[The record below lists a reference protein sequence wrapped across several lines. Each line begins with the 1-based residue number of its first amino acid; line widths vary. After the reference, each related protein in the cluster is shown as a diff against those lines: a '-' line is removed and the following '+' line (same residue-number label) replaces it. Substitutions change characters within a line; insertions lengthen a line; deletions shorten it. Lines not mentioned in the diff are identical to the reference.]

1 MKGVILDIEILTI
14 WKINDSRL
22 IDIKFQFQSILIL
35 DWSMIEIK
43 VYMTLDLTGKTSST
57 EKVNILRELVLQLQS
72 LKVDGQI
79 NEILLF

>member
-1 MKGVILDIEILTI
+1 
-14 WKINDSRL
+14 
-22 IDIKFQFQSILIL
+22 
-35 DWSMIEIK
+35 MIEIK
-43 VYMTLDLTGKTSST
+43 VYITLDLTGKTSST